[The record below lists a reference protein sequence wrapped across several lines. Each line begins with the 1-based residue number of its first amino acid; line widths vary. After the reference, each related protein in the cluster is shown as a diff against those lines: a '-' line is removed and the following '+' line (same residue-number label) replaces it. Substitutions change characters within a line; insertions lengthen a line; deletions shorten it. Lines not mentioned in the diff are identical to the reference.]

1 MARDASAGGGRDR
14 YMGDRIV
21 RVEALIEQLTKQV
34 DKTKENAT
42 QQTPSHQLGGSE
54 AHRSGIT
61 PNHNDARGNPGRR
74 QPSSHLSDVS
84 YLALITA
91 WLRY

>member
-42 QQTPSHQLGGSE
+42 QQTPSHQLDGSE
-54 AHRSGIT
+54 AQRSGIT
-61 PNHNDARGNPGRR
+61 PTPNDAGGHAGRL
-74 QPSSHLSDVS
+74 QPSSRLSDVG
-84 YLALITA
+84 YLVLNTPSF
-91 WLRY
+91 